1 MSSSRPSTQEPGDR
15 NLGRARLKVR
25 DNILSFM
32 IGAGLILGF
41 VVALSEDSLKP
52 MSRET
57 AWLAVAAFV
66 ALVTLVQIWF
76 YRFVDEVEVKDNLWA
91 NTIGLH

>member
-1 MSSSRPSTQEPGDR
+1 MSSNRPSTQGSGDR

-41 VVALSEDSLKP
+41 ILGFVVALSEDSLKP
-52 MSRET
+52 MSLSKSCDFSKVR
-57 AWLAVAAFV
+57 
-66 ALVTLVQIWF
+66 
-76 YRFVDEVEVKDNLWA
+76 
-91 NTIGLH
+91 

>member
-1 MSSSRPSTQEPGDR
+1 MSSNRPSTQEPGDR

-41 VVALSEDSLKP
+41 ILGFVVAFSEDSLKP
-52 MSRET
+52 MSLSKSCDFSKVR
-57 AWLAVAAFV
+57 
-66 ALVTLVQIWF
+66 
-76 YRFVDEVEVKDNLWA
+76 
-91 NTIGLH
+91 